1 METCKAPYR
10 ADHDGPDYF
19 RITSSHKSAIDNT
32 TRYNYTATM
41 GERTVRAHGIRKLA
55 ERIGVAY
62 SSLKYAFPTGAYNG
76 WTLARVKD

>member
-1 METCKAPYR
+1 METCKAPCR

-32 TRYNYTATM
+32 TRYNYTATK
-41 GERTVRAHGIRKLA
+41 GERIAKAHNIRKLA
-55 ERIGVAY
+55 ERIGVSY
-62 SSLKYAFPTGAYNG
+62 SSLKEAFPRHEYKG